1 MEIPD
6 SSAKRVTA
14 VQPTRALTFWPVVRV
29 ASGNFLE
36 MHDFQVFGYLSL
48 AKVKNTSKINN
59 IRRGCISCYMD
70 DVQTTWRF
78 GE

>member
-6 SSAKRVTA
+6 NSAKRVTA

-36 MHDFQVFGYLSL
+36 MYDFQVFGYYAAAFARTFFPSGGIVAGL
-48 AKVKNTSKINN
+48 AILADEKC
-59 IRRGCISCYMD
+59 R
-70 DVQTTWRF
+70 
-78 GE
+78 